1 MPLHPFRSLR
11 NWLQNRRSIR
21 KPEFDYNQ
29 ALRRLIYFLLLGC
42 FYALAYALSSW
53 HSGVWT
59 VLGTLSVALMTA
71 GAAMSVGGLLGFLFG
86 VPHTRDNPQSDSDSK
101 TKEGES
107 KTKADTSATTY
118 RPNTSLEQISDWL
131 TKMLVGVGLVEVK
144 AIPPQLARLAAFI
157 ALGLGNNDQA
167 RVFALSLSAYFGL
180 GGFVFGFLWARLY
193 LPKWFRE
200 ADKVEQLEKKIS
212 HLEANSRALALASH
226 QISEAEEEP
235 LEGEQSLAEAFKAAS
250 AETRERIF
258 GMAKETFEQRKGE
271 SDATVEAIAR
281 RIIPVVE
288 ALVENDPGELDHRYH
303 SLLALL
309 LRRLPDKHDAVIRE
323 VEKAIGI
330 RNKLKRKGWK
340 WYEFQRARALIE
352 NDPNSA
358 KNQLSDQDLVAK
370 IRTDLRVAFDDR
382 DWKRWY
388 DNHEA
393 VRDWMKLNLGISDS
407 ATKP

>member
-1 MPLHPFRSLR
+1 MPLHPFRSFK
-11 NWLQNRRSIR
+11 NWLQNRQSIR
-21 KPEFDYNQ
+21 KTEFDYNQ

-59 VLGTLSVALMTA
+59 ALGTLSVALMTA

-107 KTKADTSATTY
+107 KTKTDASATTY

-144 AIPPQLARLAAFI
+144 AIPPQLARLASFI

-167 RVFALSLSAYFGL
+167 RVFALSLLVYFGL

-226 QISEAEEEP
+226 QISGAEEEP
-235 LEGEQSLAEAFKAAS
+235 LDGEQSLAQAFKAAS
-250 AETRERIF
+250 AETREQIF
-258 GMAKETFEQRKGE
+258 GMAKDTFEQRRSE

-288 ALVENDPGELDHRYH
+288 ALVESDPGELDHRYH
-303 SLLALL
+303 SLLAQL
-309 LRRLPDKHDAVIRE
+309 LRRLPDKHDAAIRE

-352 NDPNSA
+352 NDPNFT
-358 KNQLSDQDLVAK
+358 KNQPSDQDLVAK
-370 IRTDLRVAFDDR
+370 IRADLRVAFDDSN
-382 DWKRWY
+382 WKRWY